1 MPRTETVI
9 FALGESSLE
18 TARKV
23 SSALDAP
30 IVFRGFSLL
39 KPDSGKSDVGSQLRE
54 HFQAGRAVVGVCAA
68 GILIRSLAQ
77 VLRSKL
83 TEPPV
88 ICVADDGSAVVPLLG
103 GHRGANLIAVAIADA
118 LGCKAAVTTASDS
131 VLGVALDDPPDRLA
145 PRKSL
150 GREIRIRCNSR
161 RGQSPGFR
169 RGDLVGAAY

>member
-23 SSALDAP
+23 SMALDAP

-39 KPDSGKSDVGSQLRE
+39 KPDPGKSDVGSQLRE

-83 TEPPV
+83 SEPPV

-103 GHRGANLIAVAIADA
+103 GHRGPIRSRSRLPTLWVAKLPSRPRAMPFW
-118 LGCKAAVTTASDS
+118 GWPWTTR
-131 VLGVALDDPPDRLA
+131 P
-145 PRKSL
+145 
-150 GREIRIRCNSR
+150 
-161 RGQSPGFR
+161 Q
-169 RGDLVGAAY
+169 VGASKILGT